1 MEWPTFG
8 GAAWYPAIPKVVVR
22 DPSYVQGRTM
32 RILPPQMK
40 LLMPSSS
47 CSDFHLLQSQRCY
60 FIQTLVPFFG
70 FLIYHTRKEG
80 NWQETRQAAA
90 MEIAYFMALFAS
102 LQVQVQHN
110 FSN

>member
-80 NWQETRQAAA
+80 NWQETRQAA